1 MHVFLMKIMNVLS
14 FLNPVFQSLLA
25 SVIYGA
31 GKIVVHDVAKRKTFE
46 KRLKK
51 AFEKAVCQFYAD
63 PEHAGNEARRQ
74 YDEYLKMLQEAS
86 KQQDILDSNCHVYE
100 KMFDL
105 FVQEVSKD
113 KFLSAYVILNGVF
126 TTQIK
131 LDETSK
137 QIQEAIDIERKNR
150 EESKYEHQGLSEQ
163 IKELKNIISN
173 PSMKNLSLA
182 PINGSAV
189 AKDDSDSHIIQRE
202 QLVEKSIASIENGK
216 VLIIHGALKV
226 GKTTLA
232 QLIAKKRD
240 GIEIID
246 NVPVQDLETVVKNLL
261 AENQGGRYII
271 TTQSVLNEYF
281 STLDFSKID
290 QVEVPLLNKEETKE
304 LIKTY
309 SPTHDLSIFIYCHTN
324 GHPLLVKTLCS
335 YLLSCGWSINKD
347 NFNQILSYSFDRN
360 LPRTLSDLMG
370 RLIPEVETRNLLNRL
385 MLVNGSFVEKVV
397 FQLAEVTP
405 SIGEPRRR
413 FYSLVPTWVTDANGL
428 YSILPLLTKG
438 LCADVPNE
446 CMKQCNRLLAQNI
459 ISSNRPLQE
468 VDILSFINYSIRAY
482 DFDAAGYLYITVLD
496 KLHDVNVKLPQNSLL
511 RKVWID
517 LPLPMEMSLKVR
529 IAFRLTQLML
539 LDNLTKSQRNYLLW
553 DLKRLLPYYEEDEYK
568 AFFYSAIALLCW
580 QEDDVAEGLKY
591 YNLYNNLGK
600 QKTSSVMSQLGEM
613 ISLIDNNIWIFL
625 LRLTT
630 VEEFESW
637 LESFSKLHVVYSHDD
652 KKICDYCYM
661 AISYFI
667 THHLQQSDLD
677 TKLDVLTRIW
687 SRAEQCKCPEIAIA
701 CLFKKIDL
709 YAVLGRYD
717 DAKLLFDEQ
726 YHRYKE
732 HPMAEILFNGAMAF
746 ACYRSKR
753 TEKDNWHYFNQ
764 AMDCTNKEIVP
775 DVQLHVKE
783 LFAHVVAENNPQ
795 QSIVLLNEALEYAN
809 NENHRIDLFEYY
821 QCKGELSYAYW
832 CIDDKA
838 KAVELLSDCV
848 KFVLPLAE
856 NEKDFSKTY
865 LCLCNVLINKYLTG
879 LQGKMLPEG
888 QAEPFRGMFTESNL
902 TGLDDL
908 YTIDRLYVSCY
919 QMCDLCSILKMQY
932 LENEWA
938 YMTVNICKNRGEVAE
953 THYLIFLLLPLFLKD
968 DDLENSEFI
977 INHSVKAKKLTHQ
990 KHPELLKK
998 NADIEFVEFQIIPLL
1013 MEALT
1018 LMLRGNDTGLELVRK
1033 IMKNYSPEID
1043 SESIRL
1049 VQSVFERESYDR
1061 SYIAEINKLDINEN
1075 YSVYL
1080 CAYLM
1085 TAFHSNVDYALSL
1098 LINTLPKLQE
1108 QLEQI
1113 MGSRVNA
1120 LINLFVST
1128 FWKTRILRNPNE
1140 FVNYAHLKDKGLSL
1154 IDEYEGKTNQA
1165 NHTMFI
1171 ISHHLKYPIK
1181 MNSDQEK
1188 WLES

>member
-1 MHVFLMKIMNVLS
+1 MIVEVPFLI
-14 FLNPVFQSLLA
+14 PVFQSLLA
-25 SVIYGA
+25 SVIYGT
-31 GKIVVHDVAKRKTFE
+31 GKVVVDFLSKRKLIE
-46 KRLKK
+46 KRFNK
-51 AFEKAVCQFYAD
+51 AFENAVCRFYAD
-63 PEHAGNEARRQ
+63 PEHAGNEARKQ
-74 YDEYLKMLQEAS
+74 YDEYMNMLQDAS
-86 KQQDILDSNCHVYE
+86 KKQDIFDSNCHIYE

-113 KFLSAYVILNGVF
+113 KILSAYVILNGVF
-126 TTQIK
+126 TTQKK
-131 LDETSK
+131 LDEISK
-137 QIQEAIDIERKNR
+137 QIQEAINTERKNR
-150 EESKYEHQGLSEQ
+150 EEEKQEHQELSEQ
-163 IKELKNIISN
+163 IEELKNIISN
-173 PSMKNLSLA
+173 PSIKNLSLA

-189 AKDDSDSHIIQRE
+189 GKDDSDSHIIQRE
-202 QLVEKSIASIENGK
+202 QLVERCISSIENGK
-216 VLIIHGALKV
+216 ILIIHGSLKV

-232 QLIAKKRD
+232 QLIAKKKE
-240 GIEIID
+240 GIEIND
-246 NVPVQDLETVVKNLL
+246 NVLTRDLETEVMKLL

-309 SPTHDLSIFIYCHTN
+309 SPTHDLSFFIYCHTN

-335 YLLSCGWSINKD
+335 YLSSCGWSINED
-347 NFNQILSYSFDRN
+347 NFYQILSYSFDRN
-360 LPRTLSDLMG
+360 LPRALSDLMG
-370 RLIPEVETRNLLNRL
+370 ILIPETETRNLLNRL
-385 MLVNGSFVEKVV
+385 MLVNGPFVEKEVI
-397 FQLAEVTP
+397 QLAGITP

-413 FYSLVPTWVTDANGL
+413 FYSLVPTWVTDADGHFKV
-428 YSILPLLTKG
+428 SPLLIKG
-438 LCADVPNE
+438 WRTDIQNDCL
-446 CMKQCNRLLAQNI
+446 KQCNKLLAQNL
-459 ISSNRPLQE
+459 ISSGHSMNESDVLN
-468 VDILSFINYSIRAY
+468 FINYSVRANE
-482 DFDAAGYLYITVLD
+482 FDDAGYMYVTVLN
-496 KLHDVNVKLPQNSLL
+496 KLHDINAELPQNSLL
-511 RKVWID
+511 KSIWID
-517 LPLPMEMSLKVR
+517 LPLPVQMSLNLR
-529 IAFRLTQLML
+529 IEFRLTQLML
-539 LDNLTKSQRNYLLW
+539 LSGLSKDQRQYLLW
-553 DLKRLLPYYEEDEYK
+553 DLKRLLQNYEEEHK
-568 AFFYSAIALLCW
+568 AFFYSAVALLCW

-591 YNLYNNLGK
+591 YNLYNTLEK
-600 QKTSSVMSQLGEM
+600 QKNSSVMSQLGEM

-637 LESFSKLHVVYSHDD
+637 LESFSRLHIEYSHDD
-652 KKICDYCYM
+652 KEICNCCYL
-661 AISYFI
+661 SVSHLVS
-667 THHLQQSDLD
+667 HHLQEVDFE
-677 TKLDVLTRIW
+677 TKLENLRHICNK
-687 SRAEQCKCPEIAIA
+687 AEQSSCPEVAIVS
-701 CLFKKIDL
+701 LFKMLEL
-709 YAVLGRYD
+709 YSTSNRYD
-717 DAKLLFDEQ
+717 DAKMLFDGQ

-732 HPMAEILFNGAMAF
+732 HPMAEILFNGAMAL

-753 TEKDNWHYFNQ
+753 TGNDNLHYFKQ

-795 QSIVLLNEALEYAN
+795 QSIILLNEALEYAN
-809 NENHRIDLFEYY
+809 DENHRIDLFEYY

-865 LCLCNVLINKYLTG
+865 LCLCNCLINKYLSN
-879 LQGKMLPEG
+879 LQGKLLPEE
-888 QAEPFRGMFTESNL
+888 QAEPYRGMFTESNL
-902 TGLDDL
+902 TWLNDL
-908 YTIDRLYVSCY
+908 YTVDRLYVSCY
-919 QMCDLCSILKMQY
+919 QMSDLCSILKMQS
-932 LENEWA
+932 LEKEWA
-938 YMTVNICKNRGEVAE
+938 HMTVNICKNRGDVSE

-998 NADIEFVEFQIIPLL
+998 NADLEFVEFQIIPLL

-1043 SESIRL
+1043 SEPIRL

-1061 SYIAEINKLDINEN
+1061 SYIDEINKLDINEN

-1085 TAFHSNVDYALSL
+1085 TAFHSNVDYAFSL

-1120 LINLFVST
+1120 LISLFVST
-1128 FWKTRILRNPNE
+1128 FWKIRILRNPNE
-1140 FVNYAHLKDKGLSL
+1140 FVNYAHLKDRGLRL

-1171 ISHHLKYPIK
+1171 ISQHLKSTPK
-1181 MNSDQEK
+1181 MNQEQEN
-1188 WLES
+1188 WLDA

>member
-1 MHVFLMKIMNVLS
+1 MS
-14 FLNPVFQSLLA
+14 FLTPIFQGLLV
-25 SVIYGA
+25 SVIYDT
-31 GKIVVHDVAKRKTFE
+31 GKAAIDALRKRISFE
-46 KRLKK
+46 KRFKK
-51 AFEKAVCQFYAD
+51 AFEKAVCRFYAD
-63 PEHAGNEARRQ
+63 PECVGNEARRQ
-74 YDEYLKMLQEAS
+74 YDEYLKMLQDAS

-105 FVQEVSKD
+105 FLQEVSKD
-113 KFLSAYVILNGVF
+113 KFLQPYVKMKGIL
-126 TTQIK
+126 TTHKK
-131 LDETSK
+131 LGELSESINK
-137 QIQEAIDIERKNR
+137 VINIARKNR
-150 EESKYEHQGLSEQ
+150 EEEKQEHQVLSEQ
-163 IKELKNIISN
+163 IKELKTIISN

-189 AKDDSDSHIIQRE
+189 AKDNSDSHIIQRE
-202 QLVEKSIASIENGK
+202 QLVEKSIASIENDK

-232 QLIAKKRD
+232 QLIAKKRE

-246 NVPVQDLETVVKNLL
+246 NVPMQDLETVVKNLL

-271 TTQSVLNEYF
+271 TTQSILNEFF
-281 STLDFSKID
+281 STLDFSMID
-290 QVEVPLLNKEETKE
+290 QVEVPLLNLEETKQ

-309 SPTHDLSIFIYCHTN
+309 SPTHDLSNFIYCHTN

-335 YLLSCGWSINKD
+335 YLLSCGWSINED
-347 NFNQILSYSFDRN
+347 NFDQILSYSFDRK
-360 LPRTLSDLMG
+360 LPRVLSDLMG
-370 RLIPEVETRNLLNRL
+370 RLIPETETRNLLNRL
-385 MLVNGSFVEKVV
+385 MLVNGSFEEKVV
-397 FQLAEVTP
+397 FQLAEIAP

-413 FYSLVPTWVTDANGL
+413 FYSLVPTWVTDSNGQ
-428 YSILPLLTKG
+428 YSILSLLTKG
-438 LCADVPNE
+438 LRADVPNE
-446 CMKQCNRLLAQNI
+446 CLKQCNRLLAQNI
-459 ISSNRPLQE
+459 ISSNCPLQE
-468 VDILSFINYSIRAY
+468 VDIMSFINYSVQAH
-482 DFDAAGYLYITVLD
+482 DFDSAGYMYITVLN

-529 IAFRLTQLML
+529 IGFRLTQLML
-539 LDNLTKSQRNYLLW
+539 LGNLTKSQHSYLLW
-553 DLKRLLPYYEEDEYK
+553 DLKRLLQYYEEDENK
-568 AFFYSAIALLCW
+568 AFFYSAVAILCW
-580 QEDDVAEGLKY
+580 QEDDVSEGLKY
-591 YNLYNNLGK
+591 YNLYNTLDK
-600 QKTSSVMSQLGEM
+600 QKTSLVMSQSEEM

-625 LRLTT
+625 LRLTN

-637 LESFSKLHVVYSHDD
+637 LESFSNLHVVYSHDD

-661 AISYFI
+661 AISYLI
-667 THHLQQSDLD
+667 THHLQESDLD

-687 SRAEQCKCPEIAIA
+687 SRAEQCNCPEIAIV
-701 CLFKKIDL
+701 CLFKKLDL
-709 YAVLGRYD
+709 YAVKNRYD
-717 DAKLLFDEQ
+717 DAKMLFDEQ

-753 TEKDNWHYFNQ
+753 TEKDNWHYFKQ
-764 AMDCTNKEIVP
+764 AIDCTNKEIVP

-809 NENHRIDLFEYY
+809 DENHGINLFEYY

-832 CIDDKA
+832 CTDDKV

-865 LCLCNVLINKYLTG
+865 LCLCNCLINKYLSE
-879 LQGKMLPEG
+879 LQGKVLPEG

-902 TGLDDL
+902 TWLDDL
-908 YTIDRLYVSCY
+908 YTVDRLYVSCY
-919 QMCDLCSILKMQY
+919 QMSDMCNELQLKS
-932 LENEWA
+932 LEYEWA
-938 YMTVNICKNRGEVAE
+938 RLAVETCKKGGEVVE
-953 THYLIFLLLPLFLKD
+953 THYLLFLLLPLFLID
-968 DDLENSEFI
+968 EDMENVEFI
-977 INHSVKAKKLTHQ
+977 INHSLKAKKMTH
-990 KHPELLKK
+990 KNHSELLKK
-998 NADIEFVEFQIIPLL
+998 NADLEFVEFQIVPLL
-1013 MEALT
+1013 MEALI
-1018 LMLRGNDTGLELVRK
+1018 LELRGIHVGLELVRK
-1033 IMKNYSPEID
+1033 IVKNYSPEID
-1043 SESIRL
+1043 FETVKL
-1049 VQSVFERESYDR
+1049 VQSVFERESYDE

-1085 TAFHSNVDYALSL
+1085 TAFHSNVNYAFSL

-1128 FWKTRILRNPNE
+1128 FWKIKILRNPNE
-1140 FVNYAHLKDKGLSL
+1140 FVEYAYLKDKGLRL
-1154 IDEYEGKTNQA
+1154 INEYEGKTNQA

-1188 WLES
+1188 WLDA